1 MNSKYGCSDNLVYQ
15 FKGETLKE
23 RCKLRDELVNGNVI
37 VNGSYYPYKLNEW
50 ALELGNAGGWF
61 IVFGFMVVIVV
72 IILSVYFTSGDE
84 GKSKLKILLIISG
97 GIGAL
102 VLLMGIRRLIKN
114 WKLIK
119 VREET
124 AKYFSDE
131 SVIYKN
137 IRNAVNTQ
145 VSAYEN
151 TKQPMLK
158 SEADIF
164 RTAYLDNYKK
174 NRDYNEAKTAAIKA
188 FEDRRKK

>member
-1 MNSKYGCSDNLVYQ
+1 M
-15 FKGETLKE
+15 
-23 RCKLRDELVNGNVI
+23 
-37 VNGSYYPYKLNEW
+37 
-50 ALELGNAGGWF
+50 
-61 IVFGFMVVIVV
+61 
-72 IILSVYFTSGDE
+72 
-84 GKSKLKILLIISG
+84 
-97 GIGAL
+97 
-102 VLLMGIRRLIKN
+102 
-114 WKLIK
+114 KLIK

-174 NRDYNEAKTAAIKA
+174 NRDFDKAEKAAIKA
-188 FEDRRKK
+188 FEDRRKNNN